1 MQDHRLDNFIF
12 TVGSMNRQGHS
23 RLHTLSEFLTLPDS
37 ILTRH
42 QDAKPIPIGRRY
54 TFGRLRDAVKAELGD
69 TGTGF
74 KFIVLNAAQGE
85 ARFNVNDQ
93 ASLSSFVSILAAN
106 IEGGKL
112 DLASPS
118 FEARLVPTDREDRCP
133 RQETPMAI
141 HTAPSQKAKAKTP
154 VFLSPKLPI
163 LMQVHT
169 TTPREDRG
177 KAAAKAVIA
186 TEDDDEDTDGI
197 LGFLRKK
204 NLITGDKVR
213 ALAWTFNIDNADT
226 IDIDTTWKVPG
237 MLSEATIS
245 QCAFMYEL
253 GLRLRA
259 DKNMG
264 GVVTATIAIASV
276 WEDHYIDFI
285 EPIFIGMNFPFRG
298 EPVLHA
304 YNWHE
309 KMSLRPL
316 GQSPYLSLASFM
328 VEPILPRMSKSNA
341 RRVYEDAPARP
352 RWTVDELGEAL
363 ENAPNATQLSFQPH
377 LRFTPQH
384 RMSLIIIGRERLS
397 LNASSTST
405 PDSDVVECWVKAA
418 GQPARAIEVAKC
430 FLLDPSVVICDEA

>member
-1 MQDHRLDNFIF
+1 MQDHPLGNFIF
-12 TVGSMNRQGHS
+12 TVGSTNRQGHS

-69 TGTGF
+69 TGKGF

-133 RQETPMAI
+133 RQETPIAI

-154 VFLSPKLPI
+154 V
-163 LMQVHT
+163 HT
-169 TTPREDRG
+169 TTPREEGG
-177 KAAAKAVIA
+177 KAAAEAVIA

-226 IDIDTTWKVPG
+226 MDMDTTWKVPG

-245 QCAFMYEL
+245 QCAF
-253 GLRLRA
+253 
-259 DKNMG
+259 
-264 GVVTATIAIASV
+264 
-276 WEDHYIDFI
+276 
-285 EPIFIGMNFPFRG
+285 
-298 EPVLHA
+298 
-304 YNWHE
+304 
-309 KMSLRPL
+309 
-316 GQSPYLSLASFM
+316 
-328 VEPILPRMSKSNA
+328 
-341 RRVYEDAPARP
+341 
-352 RWTVDELGEAL
+352 
-363 ENAPNATQLSFQPH
+363 
-377 LRFTPQH
+377 
-384 RMSLIIIGRERLS
+384 
-397 LNASSTST
+397 
-405 PDSDVVECWVKAA
+405 
-418 GQPARAIEVAKC
+418 
-430 FLLDPSVVICDEA
+430 